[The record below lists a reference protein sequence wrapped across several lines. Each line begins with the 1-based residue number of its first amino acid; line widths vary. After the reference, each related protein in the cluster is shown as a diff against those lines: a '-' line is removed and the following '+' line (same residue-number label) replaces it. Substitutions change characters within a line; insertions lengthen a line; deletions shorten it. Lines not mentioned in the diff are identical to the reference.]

1 MKTDELIRLMAEDSP
16 VRFRF
21 GRQALVALVAGTF
34 ATWALLLLSVGIR
47 PDLGQALD
55 TIRVVFKVAETLLF
69 AILAARLVF
78 LVGRPGA
85 SLKAAAAMLFLPLVL
100 LVTAIAAELFA
111 LPPDAWRRN
120 LMGSHPFFCVVF
132 VPLLALLPLAAFLI
146 ALKQA
151 APDDPGMAGAV
162 AGLAASGIAAAVY
175 AWHCQDDSPLFL
187 ATWYGM
193 ATVVVTTTGYIAG
206 RRLLRW

>member
-1 MKTDELIRLMAEDSP
+1 MKTDELIRLMAEDAP

-21 GRQALVALVAGTF
+21 GRQAFMALVAGTL
-34 ATWALLLLSVGIR
+34 AALALLLLSVGIR
-47 PDLGQALD
+47 PNLGQALE
-55 TIRVVFKVAETLLF
+55 TARVLFKVAETLLF

-85 SLKAAAAMLFLPLVL
+85 SLKAAATMLLLPLVL
-100 LVTAIAAELFA
+100 LGAAIVAELFA

-120 LMGSHPFFCVVF
+120 LMGSHPVFCLVF

-162 AGLAASGIAAAVY
+162 AGLAASGIASAVY

-187 ATWYGM
+187 ATWYGV
-193 ATVVVTTTGYIAG
+193 ATVVVTATGYMAG